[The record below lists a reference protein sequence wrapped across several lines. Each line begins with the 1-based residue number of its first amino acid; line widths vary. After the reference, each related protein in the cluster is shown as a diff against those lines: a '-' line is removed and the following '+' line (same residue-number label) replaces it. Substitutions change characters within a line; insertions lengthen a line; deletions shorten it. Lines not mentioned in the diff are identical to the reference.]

1 VSEGE
6 WALSLLGVEYMIHN
20 EHTPA
25 HQRLDAYRVAIDLFR
40 GVEAAASRFPRG
52 YADMK
57 DQLRRATGAIVR
69 NIAEGANRFHPAD
82 KMARFLV
89 ARGEAGECEAT
100 LEMAQIVGAVPGP
113 EATALRRLAARVSAL
128 IGGLIRHQ
136 RRVAE
141 RSE

>member
-1 VSEGE
+1 
-6 WALSLLGVEYMIHN
+6 MIHN
-20 EHTPA
+20 EHTPT

-40 GVEAAASRFPRG
+40 GVEAVASRFPRG

-89 ARGEAGECEAT
+89 ARGEAR
-100 LEMAQIVGAVPGP
+100 LRSFR
-113 EATALRRLAARVSAL
+113 ATADEPGSARPRSKWRRSSGPSPARRPLPCASWRRVS
-128 IGGLIRHQ
+128 
-136 RRVAE
+136 RR
-141 RSE
+141 